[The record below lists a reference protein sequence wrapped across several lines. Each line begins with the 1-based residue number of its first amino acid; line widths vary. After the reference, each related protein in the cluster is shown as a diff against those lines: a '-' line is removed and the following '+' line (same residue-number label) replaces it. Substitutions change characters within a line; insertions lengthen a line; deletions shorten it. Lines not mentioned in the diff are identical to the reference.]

1 MSTKAVAKDK
11 SRIPDDL
18 IDPMMEIYKKA
29 VLAGSLR
36 KDYILA
42 IDTYL
47 KDNGCTVS
55 DRTIDRAIAK
65 HGVYE
70 PLSARKAALKID
82 ATRED
87 EIIYLR
93 NKIED
98 IARDLTDLFIQE
110 KDKKNNIKVCI
121 ELADAILRQREAQ
134 VKILSLSGP
143 KNGSTTMIDAQ
154 KGRIVMVTGDSVL
167 SDTRKSEIQSYASA
181 RNFNNDDMDEED
193 GVIDG

>member
-1 MSTKAVAKDK
+1 
-11 SRIPDDL
+11 
-18 IDPMMEIYKKA
+18 MEIYKNA
-29 VLAGSLR
+29 MLAGSLR

-47 KDNGCTVS
+47 KENGCTVS
-55 DRTIDRAIAK
+55 DRTIDRTITK

-98 IARDLTDLFIQE
+98 VARDLTDLFNRE
-110 KDKKNNIKVCI
+110 KTKNNNTKVCVD
-121 ELADAILRQREAQ
+121 LADAILRQREAQ
-134 VKILSLSGP
+134 IRILSLSGP

-154 KGRIVMVTGDSVL
+154 KGRIVMVTGDS
-167 SDTRKSEIQSYASA
+167 DIQAYSSVNMSA
-181 RNFNNDDMDEED
+181 RNFNTNENDDED
-193 GVIDG
+193 VIDG